1 MITKCPETEMLLE
14 YSAGS
19 MQLAPSIA
27 VTAHLNFCDACAS
40 TSKSLQDIGGHLLD
54 QHCEE
59 ISDELLDDIFS
70 RIDEPESQSQHS
82 CEKDV
87 ACQATNERWKLIC
100 DSVLACHIFYA
111 AML

>member
-59 ISDELLDDIFS
+59 ISDEWRNCTPELMRLNDPKMVALITKK
-70 RIDEPESQSQHS
+70 RYRMPLRPIDVQP
-82 CEKDV
+82 
-87 ACQATNERWKLIC
+87 
-100 DSVLACHIFYA
+100 
-111 AML
+111 